1 MNKKELLFDALTG
14 VEPEYLKEA
23 DGSDF
28 NRTVSKRP
36 MRWAAAAAACL
47 VLGAA
52 AFGIAH
58 SVIEDGSIAKDADPK
73 ELAMLETYP
82 GTPIELAVI
91 YDRLE
96 DMAADAKCIALVEV
110 ERQWVEYEE
119 NELPGWPAWQKR
131 YAELKIREVYKGE
144 ERSGRVI
151 KLYEGYAQ
159 LLSEGKKYVL
169 FMDRN
174 EEVYFICG
182 VFQGKFTVIDGY
194 VVQHRSED
202 VGLEDYTPV
211 SLNEFKQLIGK

>member
-23 DGSDF
+23 DGFDF

-47 VLGAA
+47 ALGA
-52 AFGIAH
+52 AFGIAY
-58 SVIEDGSIAKDADPK
+58 SVIDEARIGKDVDPA

-82 GTPIELAVI
+82 ETPIELETI
-91 YDRLE
+91 YDHLD
-96 DMAADAKCIALVEV
+96 DMAADAECIALVEV
-110 ERQWVEYEE
+110 KRCWTEYEE
-119 NELPGWPAWQKR
+119 NELPGWPAWEEY
-131 YAELKIREVYKGE
+131 YAELKIKEVYKGE
-144 ERSGRVI
+144 ERPGRVI
-151 KLYEGYAQ
+151 KLHESPSK

-174 EEVYFICG
+174 EDVYFICG